1 MKYLSQR
8 NGYHWL
14 RIKSGSMLLPYLPI
28 DTRLCLHSLGKVN
41 LAEAESKAH
50 PLPGKVVERN
60 NSSQKVGF
68 KYTHISRRFHSWC
81 PDAYCYE

>member
-41 LAEAESKAH
+41 LAEAERKAH
-50 PLPGKVVERN
+50 PHQAKWSKEITLAKKLASN
-60 NSSQKVGF
+60 
-68 KYTHISRRFHSWC
+68 THISRRFHSWC